1 MTLLPALYSP
11 KIVLWFKIIVIE
23 HRNVG
28 KIIEYLV
35 TITLCHK
42 RGKNLLHLCREK
54 AINILTYLIK
64 EVSVTNTIS
73 NEKFN
78 RLYILMV
85 RTVVS
90 FFR

>member
-1 MTLLPALYSP
+1 MILLLALNSP

-23 HRNVG
+23 HRNIG
-28 KIIEYLV
+28 KTIDYLV

-42 RGKNLLHLCREK
+42 RGNLLHLCREK
-54 AINILTYLIK
+54 TINILTYLTK

-78 RLYILMV
+78 RLYTLMV
-85 RTVVS
+85 TTVVS
-90 FFR
+90 FSR